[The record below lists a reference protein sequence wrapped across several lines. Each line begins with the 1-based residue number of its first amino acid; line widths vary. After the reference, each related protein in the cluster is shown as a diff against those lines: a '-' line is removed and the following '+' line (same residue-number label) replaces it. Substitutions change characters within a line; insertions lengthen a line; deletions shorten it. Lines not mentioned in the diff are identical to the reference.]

1 MAFDYAPMQ
10 TIAST
15 LLAHFGRS
23 STVRSPNVISTDPPA
38 GTVTLGTPVDTTVN
52 AVLVSINEKNAP
64 GALIQSGD
72 KLAIMDGAI
81 DIEDQFIQDSEI
93 WQVVNVI
100 EIKPGDT
107 SLIWKAQV
115 RR

>member
-1 MAFDYAPMQ
+1 MAFDYAPIV
-10 TIAST
+10 TVASA
-15 LLAHFGRS
+15 LLARFGRS
-23 STVRSPNVISTDPPA
+23 STVRSPNVTATNHAA
-38 GTVTLGTPVDTTVN
+38 GTVTFGTPVDTTVN
-52 AVLVSINEKNAP
+52 AVLVAINEKNAP
-64 GALIQSGD
+64 GALIEAGD

-81 DIEDQFIQDSEI
+81 DIEDQFLQDSEL
-93 WQVVNVI
+93 WQVVHVI

>member
-10 TIAST
+10 AVASG
-15 LLAHFGRS
+15 LLARFGRS
-23 STVRSPNVISTDPPA
+23 SIVRSPNVTSTDPAA
-38 GTVTLGTPVDTTVN
+38 GTVTTGAPVDTTVN

-64 GALIQSGD
+64 GMLIESGD